1 MLTKHF
7 NLVRAVKY
15 YLLFCGMDVDEKSFA
30 NVDEKSFADVEV
42 ALGPFDIP
50 EGIMLT
56 SLQGARRCCEQ
67 FDFIIDMQG
76 GIIRCMTREQWIEY
90 AGN

>member
-7 NLVRAVKY
+7 NPVRAVKY
-15 YLLFCGMDVDEKSFA
+15 YLLFCGMD
-30 NVDEKSFADVEV
+30 VDEKSFADVEV

-56 SLQGARRCCEQ
+56 SLEGVRRVCEQ
-67 FDFIIDMQG
+67 FGFVIEMERD
-76 GIIRCMTREQWIEY
+76 IIRCMTREQWIEY